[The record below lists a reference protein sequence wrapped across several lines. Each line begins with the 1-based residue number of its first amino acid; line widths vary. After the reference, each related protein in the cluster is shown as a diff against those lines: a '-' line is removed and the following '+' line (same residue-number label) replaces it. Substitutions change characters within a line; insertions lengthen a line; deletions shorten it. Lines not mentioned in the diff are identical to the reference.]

1 MNLQEISKMNPVN
14 YVVVDNVVNRG
25 NLKSWNDRI
34 EIIIFPARKHKDVQ
48 RKSAYKYG
56 LCEGVK

>member
-34 EIIIFPARKHKDVQ
+34 EIIIFPERKHKDVQ